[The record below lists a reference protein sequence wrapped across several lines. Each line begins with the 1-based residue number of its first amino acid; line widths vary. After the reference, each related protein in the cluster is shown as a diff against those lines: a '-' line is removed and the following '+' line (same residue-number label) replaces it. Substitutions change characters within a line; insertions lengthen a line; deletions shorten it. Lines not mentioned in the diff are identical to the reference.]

1 METAAQCVRGK
12 PRLDHADC
20 DADVQVLGANEEKGK
35 KGKGKRKSG
44 NASSGSLMS
53 TASGSM
59 TGRYFRALD
68 TIESLVSR
76 KKSSSMSVLVSSSTK
91 HRSGRDGSKKSE
103 YDVAITELRG
113 LENVACVAKIAAA
126 EILNNPQEL
135 AIWNLV
141 GADANHITFMKRR
154 GCLPPKHGTQELS
167 PPPPL

>member
-103 YDVAITELRG
+103 YNVVIAQLRG
-113 LENVACVAKIAAA
+113 LENVTYVAKMSAV
-126 EILNNPQEL
+126 EILKDPQEL
-135 AIWNLV
+135 AIWNLAGSDV
-141 GADANHITFMKRR
+141 DRITFMKHR
-154 GCLPPKHGTQELS
+154 GYLPPEHGTQKPP